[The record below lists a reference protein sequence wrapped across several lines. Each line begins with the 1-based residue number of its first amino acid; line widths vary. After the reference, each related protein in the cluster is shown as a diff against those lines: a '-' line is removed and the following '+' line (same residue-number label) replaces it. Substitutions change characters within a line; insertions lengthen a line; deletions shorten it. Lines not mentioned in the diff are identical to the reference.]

1 MEQNN
6 KNDVNKAKLLYL
18 RRISLTKNKNM
29 QKNLNHFFWNANNY
43 FQKDYDEFD
52 IILGNKKNKKYIIP
66 FIKVTPAKRRR
77 RNSITELYNNNS
89 QSHEKKNNESKIT
102 LTSNNSRFGG
112 KRGYLKNNKENGLKV
127 GQKYISESEL
137 EELFHAFCSVQKMNK
152 KKSNNFIM
160 AKDYID
166 NNILNANKTIS
177 NFGKYNE
184 NKKNILS
191 GNNKVLPEL
200 SSSLFNN
207 KSTKNSISAYN
218 NDKNKINLKLFK
230 NKNLKII
237 EEKKNDLANSN
248 KTQKLKMNIFSND
261 IMEKTIDLN
270 DDIKYKTANNF
281 FVDKNILDF
290 QKLKSRNKLVQRQ
303 NQYLNS
309 KKELEGEDNNK
320 AINDYYAQLLADQ
333 EQVMMDVQKSKKK
346 KGNILKIISKR
357 AKKKEKNLLLKD
369 LESYRIQNEL
379 KDKFCVLGEK
389 LEPEHN
395 YNWKRDL
402 RGDLYKHT
410 QNEDN
415 PNYFNIRDPYNKI
428 ISGSF
433 SDKNLTK
440 QVYMKY
446 YKNLIEEND
455 NINKNLEGLYIK
467 GKNLLK
473 MEYEQFKNNKN
484 RKIINNYE
492 TYLPSAEVE
501 DIIFID
507 NKNIKKI
514 KREDK

>member
-66 FIKVTPAKRRR
+66 FIKPTSAKKRR
-77 RNSITELYNNNS
+77 RNSITELNYNNS
-89 QSHEKKNNESKIT
+89 QSHDKKNNESKT
-102 LTSNNSRFGG
+102 TMTSNTSRFGI
-112 KRGYLKNNKENGLKV
+112 KRGYLKNYNEIGLKV
-127 GQKYISESEL
+127 GQKYITESEL
-137 EELFHAFCSVQKMNK
+137 EELFQAFDSVHKMNK

-166 NNILNANKTIS
+166 NKIIMTNKTFSNSGKYHENKRNILI
-177 NFGKYNE
+177 
-184 NKKNILS
+184 

-207 KSTKNSISAYN
+207 KSGKNCISAYN
-218 NDKNKINLKLFK
+218 NENKKINLKLIQ
-230 NKNLKII
+230 NKSLKII
-237 EEKKNDLANSN
+237 EEKKNDFANSN
-248 KTQKLKMNIFSND
+248 NTQKLKINIFNND
-261 IMEKTIDLN
+261 IIGNKIDLN
-270 DDIKYKTANNF
+270 DDKKYKT
-281 FVDKNILDF
+281 FVDSINLDF
-290 QKLKSRNKLVQRQ
+290 QKLKLRNKLVQRQ
-303 NQYLNS
+303 NQYLKA
-309 KKELEGEDNNK
+309 KKELEGDDNNK

-333 EQVMMDVQKSKKK
+333 EQVMVDVQKLEKKNV
-346 KGNILKIISKR
+346 NILKIISKR

-402 RGDLYKHT
+402 RGDLYKHI

-415 PNYFNIRDPYNKI
+415 RNYFNIRDPYNKI
-428 ISGSF
+428 IGNSF

-440 QVYMKY
+440 QIYMKY

-473 MEYEQFKNNKN
+473 MEYDQIKNIKN

-507 NKNIKKI
+507 KKNLKK
-514 KREDK
+514 